1 MRVRRSRSASQQPVE
16 YTSCAQGLLLNATRC
31 SAILLLIAF
40 GIAVIGCG
48 DGRPDRLQVSG
59 QVLID
64 GKPLSY
70 GFVRFVPKGGRP
82 AGGRLDEQGRFTLSS
97 YGTNDG
103 IIPGVHRV
111 EVDASEEISSTQKKW
126 HAPKKYFRYKSSGL
140 EQEIAGPTDSL
151 VINLTWDG
159 GKPFVER
166 IR

>member
-1 MRVRRSRSASQQPVE
+1 MRGTRSTTKRLLVKPGSAHAFS
-16 YTSCAQGLLLNATRC
+16 L
-31 SAILLLIAF
+31 SAMSRLAVCLPLVVAM
-40 GIAVIGCG
+40 AVIGCG
-48 DGRPDRLQVSG
+48 DGRPKRLQVSG

-64 GKPLSY
+64 NQPLSY
-70 GFVRFVPKGGRP
+70 GFIRFVPQGGRP

-97 YGTNDG
+97 YGANDG
-103 IIPGVHRV
+103 IVPGLHRV

-140 EQEIAGPTDSL
+140 EQEITGPTDSL